1 MQNQLKMKGSTACYM
16 LRLTS
21 EGAALA
27 VQDKK
32 TEERFGQCLKMKLPQ
47 HYIFKFYL
55 YRSYFI
61 KYRAIAKDKLGD

>member
-27 VQDKK
+27 VQGKK
-32 TEERFGQCLKMKLPQ
+32 TEERFG
-47 HYIFKFYL
+47 
-55 YRSYFI
+55 
-61 KYRAIAKDKLGD
+61 

>member
-1 MQNQLKMKGSTACYM
+1 MLSVVCLYITGKKEKCNCSLRESKAMKNQLKMKGGTECYK

-32 TEERFGQCLKMKLPQ
+32 TEERFG
-47 HYIFKFYL
+47 
-55 YRSYFI
+55 
-61 KYRAIAKDKLGD
+61 

>member
-1 MQNQLKMKGSTACYM
+1 MQNQLKMKGGTECYM

-32 TEERFGQCLKMKLPQ
+32 TEERFG
-47 HYIFKFYL
+47 
-55 YRSYFI
+55 
-61 KYRAIAKDKLGD
+61 